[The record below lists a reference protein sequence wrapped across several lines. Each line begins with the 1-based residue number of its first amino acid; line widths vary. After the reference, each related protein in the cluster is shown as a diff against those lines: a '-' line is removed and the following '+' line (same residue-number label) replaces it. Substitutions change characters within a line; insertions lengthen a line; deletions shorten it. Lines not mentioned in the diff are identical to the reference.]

1 MDEEWKSQL
10 MEASASKSLEWKW
23 SPPQSGHDVPSYF
36 TRCFGDGNVG
46 EKMVT
51 KGEGAVGHTNALR
64 HHVSRL
70 RHQDSVSSSPKKK
83 VQHRDVLRG
92 SVEQEQEQNTSKT
105 STSAGFDPRA
115 MLQRRSKWLT
125 KMRPLSIGDVVLMV
139 DEIQPREKWNLAV
152 VVDFDRSED
161 GETRRYKLRTSNGQ
175 TFDRD
180 IRKLVVLERGDDGE
194 VIVLEGGGEESL
206 S

>member
-1 MDEEWKSQL
+1 ML
-10 MEASASKSLEWKW
+10 ASAKFR
-23 SPPQSGHDVPSYF
+23 HA
-36 TRCFGDGNVG
+36 CF
-46 EKMVT
+46 
-51 KGEGAVGHTNALR
+51 
-64 HHVSRL
+64 
-70 RHQDSVSSSPKKK
+70 
-83 VQHRDVLRG
+83 RG
-92 SVEQEQEQNTSKT
+92 SVTSSKQDSSSKEDLQHWYGTHRFDQEQEQCTSKT
-105 STSAGFDPRA
+105 NTSARFDPRA

-125 KMRPLSIGDVVLMV
+125 RMRPLSIGDVVLMV